1 MAAVMKHAEQF
12 TMDICNAG
20 AVDAIAKAFADGA
33 VPHGCDVFPLV
44 ARAGAPGVA
53 LTAAELTARAAQLTS
68 VVFGRGAAAAAVV
81 DAANGSLTLGRSRRC
96 VENEEREGLS
106 LSAFAC
112 PTYTAFAVELKNLG
126 GEPIVDGGRVVD
138 ERERG
143 HGARESV
150 AAAFLQVTCVGGCA
164 RG

>member
-1 MAAVMKHAEQF
+1 MAAVMKHAEQC
-12 TMDICNAG
+12 TTDICNVD

-81 DAANGSLTLGRSRRC
+81 DAANGSLTLGRQQRC
-96 VENEEREGLS
+96 VENEEREGLR

-126 GEPIVDGGRVVD
+126 ASPSSKADASWMNASEAMGR
-138 ERERG
+138 
-143 HGARESV
+143 ARALRLHS
-150 AAAFLQVTCVGGCA
+150 CK
-164 RG
+164 